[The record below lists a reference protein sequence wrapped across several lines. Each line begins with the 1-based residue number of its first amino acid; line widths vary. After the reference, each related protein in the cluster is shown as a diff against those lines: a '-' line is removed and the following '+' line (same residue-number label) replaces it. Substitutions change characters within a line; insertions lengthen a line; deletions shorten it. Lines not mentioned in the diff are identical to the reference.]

1 MARKQILLPLETA
14 LRMQIAMLE
23 HDLAQMQAR
32 LLAQDMEHRHHATL
46 LRLLA
51 AAQISLPVSLT
62 ACQFDAEH
70 GALVYEETGNDA
82 EAPYTPG

>member
-14 LRMQIAMLE
+14 LRMHIAMLE
-23 HDLAQMQAR
+23 HDLALMQAR
-32 LLAQDMEHRHHATL
+32 LQAQEVEHRHHATL
-46 LRLLA
+46 LQLLA
-51 AAQISLPVSLT
+51 GAQISVPVPLT

-70 GALVYEETGNDA
+70 GALMYEETSND